1 MKSLVLVLSLVA
13 ASSSFAAYEASE
25 DNVTYIAWCEQ
36 NNVMVLDTAT
46 QQAKVLVNC
55 SETQSTC
62 KVFSSYRGFGEV
74 VTAKCEK

>member
-55 SETQSTC
+55 SQTESTC
-62 KVFSSYRGFGEV
+62 KVFETYRGFGAV

>member
-46 QQAKVLVNC
+46 QQAKVLMNC
-55 SETQSTC
+55 SQTESTC
-62 KVFSSYRGFGEV
+62 KVFETYRGFGTV